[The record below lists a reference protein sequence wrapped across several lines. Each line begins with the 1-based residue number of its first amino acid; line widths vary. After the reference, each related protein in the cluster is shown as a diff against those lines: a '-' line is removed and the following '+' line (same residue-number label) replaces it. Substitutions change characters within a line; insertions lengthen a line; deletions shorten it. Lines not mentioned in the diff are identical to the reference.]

1 MSAVATAAAHAS
13 RLQRFVTLVAG
24 AAAIGLVI
32 LPLWAGAAEMRLVVE
47 FCYYLALAES
57 WNLLAGY
64 AGIIS
69 VGQQAFVGLGSYA
82 FLSGT
87 IFAGLHPL
95 LALPLAGLFA
105 ACFAVPAA
113 FIMFRLQGAY
123 FAIGTWALAEVL
135 RTLFTQIQ
143 FFGAGTGL
151 SLPIAI
157 IREVSAD
164 RATRDLIIYYV
175 GLAGGLGSVALIFGL
190 LRSRAGLALTAI
202 RDSKSAAASVGI
214 DERRVMFAIYVVA
227 AFIAGMVGAIVL
239 MQKLRVTPG
248 AAFSVLDWSANVI
261 FIVVVGGIGTV
272 EGPIIGAIVYFALR
286 TLLADYGT
294 WYLVTV
300 GVLAIVVMIKAPTG
314 IWGYVAERFDL
325 HLFPVR
331 RRAGA

>member
-13 RLQRFVTLVAG
+13 LLQRFVMLVAG
-24 AAAIGLVI
+24 AAAIGLAV

-143 FFGAGTGL
+143 FFGAGTGR
-151 SLPIAI
+151 A
-157 IREVSAD
+157 SAC
-164 RATRDLIIYYV
+164 
-175 GLAGGLGSVALIFGL
+175 
-190 LRSRAGLALTAI
+190 RSRSSA
-202 RDSKSAAASVGI
+202 KSRPT
-214 DERRVMFAIYVVA
+214 ERRAI
-227 AFIAGMVGAIVL
+227 
-239 MQKLRVTPG
+239 
-248 AAFSVLDWSANVI
+248 
-261 FIVVVGGIGTV
+261 
-272 EGPIIGAIVYFALR
+272 
-286 TLLADYGT
+286 
-294 WYLVTV
+294 
-300 GVLAIVVMIKAPTG
+300 
-314 IWGYVAERFDL
+314 
-325 HLFPVR
+325 
-331 RRAGA
+331 

>member
-1 MSAVATAAAHAS
+1 M
-13 RLQRFVTLVAG
+13 
-24 AAAIGLVI
+24 
-32 LPLWAGAAEMRLVVE
+32 
-47 FCYYLALAES
+47 
-57 WNLLAGY
+57 
-64 AGIIS
+64 
-69 VGQQAFVGLGSYA
+69 
-82 FLSGT
+82 
-87 IFAGLHPL
+87 
-95 LALPLAGLFA
+95 
-105 ACFAVPAA
+105 
-113 FIMFRLQGAY
+113 
-123 FAIGTWALAEVL
+123 
-135 RTLFTQIQ
+135 
-143 FFGAGTGL
+143 
-151 SLPIAI
+151 
-157 IREVSAD
+157 
-164 RATRDLIIYYV
+164 
-175 GLAGGLGSVALIFGL
+175 GLGSVALIFGL

-227 AFIAGMVGAIVL
+227 AFIAGLVGAIVL